1 VLAGVAA
8 GCGTNPEE
16 VRAAAAVARAG
27 ERSSYDIAPLLR
39 ESAPV
44 ADRLPAA
51 AEIERQREEYAKRVA
66 DVSAEV
72 FCSQLQTMLDTGSF
86 PTVSDWE
93 TSLSAAL
100 VNASL
105 EVPPQLH
112 AMTEEIVGGTF
123 DYLANESGTITTTD
137 VENAQNSLC

>member
-1 VLAGVAA
+1 
-8 GCGTNPEE
+8 
-16 VRAAAAVARAG
+16 
-27 ERSSYDIAPLLR
+27 
-39 ESAPV
+39 
-44 ADRLPAA
+44 LPAA

-123 DYLANESGTITTTD
+123 DYLADESGTITTTD